1 MSLYDTSSSIVARH
15 WQTQLALSVAFLK
28 QLNGPIRLEDLALR
42 SGVEGLLHNHE
53 LVEGL
58 KKHERVRYAEK
69 TGLFAYKPDFILSSK
84 NDLLILLRRHSPQ
97 GGLPV
102 KKLRESWAGVTTAI
116 EELEREGRVLVTRT
130 GKTEQSQEREGQMK
144 MVFLDDIG
152 KEKDPLDQEFRDLW
166 RSLKTPV
173 GDELAQELKNA
184 GLTASSAAPPPP
196 TTTKKA
202 KGRKGPGSS
211 NRRFKI
217 TNVHLKDQGID
228 LSKDYVPQNRKKRA
242 LPHTRGV
249 LRAEG
254 GGESSRE
261 ASEESNAETGLSED
275 DDLDL
280 SDARPAPATAQPI
293 AEGLKGLSLGIPV
306 GEGVATATPASTRV
320 GQLAAASEGY
330 ESAGRDPGR
339 AYKINPP
346 PTDRPVRIYADGVY
360 DLLHYGHMLQLRQ
373 CKLAFPSVHL
383 LVGVCSSTLVE
394 QHKAKPVLSS
404 QERYESMRHI
414 RWVDEVVE
422 DAPWQV
428 DHEFIDKWKI
438 DYVAH
443 DEEPYASAGK
453 DDVYAY
459 AKSIGAFLPTKRT
472 NGISTSELLQRIVE
486 GYREGDY
493 DGKLRKIG
501 HPELC
506 SRQGSEAGTGYGL
519 PHPLPTVGE
528 Q

>member
-1 MSLYDTSSSIVARH
+1 MASLASPGS
-15 WQTQLALSVAFLK
+15 
-28 QLNGPIRLEDLALR
+28 
-42 SGVEGLLHNHE
+42 
-53 LVEGL
+53 
-58 KKHERVRYAEK
+58 KK
-69 TGLFAYKPDFILSSK
+69 
-84 NDLLILLRRHSPQ
+84 
-97 GGLPV
+97 
-102 KKLRESWAGVTTAI
+102 
-116 EELEREGRVLVTRT
+116 
-130 GKTEQSQEREGQMK
+130 
-144 MVFLDDIG
+144 
-152 KEKDPLDQEFRDLW
+152 
-166 RSLKTPV
+166 RSL
-173 GDELAQELKNA
+173 
-184 GLTASSAAPPPP
+184 
-196 TTTKKA
+196 
-202 KGRKGPGSS
+202 
-211 NRRFKI
+211 
-217 TNVHLKDQGID
+217 
-228 LSKDYVPQNRKKRA
+228 
-242 LPHTRGV
+242 PHARGV

-275 DDLDL
+275 DDVDL
-280 SDARPAPATAQPI
+280 SDARPAPASAQPI
-293 AEGLKGLSLGIPV
+293 TEGLKGLSLGAPV
-306 GEGVATATPASTRV
+306 GEGVGTTAPASTRV
-320 GQLAAASEGY
+320 GQLAAANEGY
-330 ESAGRDPGR
+330 ESAGHEGDISSVTANFSSAHAITPSASRAHVFRAPVGLHHQPSYRSSAGESGYSPSPSSSPRSQQTETETDKDDEMPPPPLAAVESRHPGLGEEPVLWAPAPSGFLSNLTAEEIQDHIRRAIAGDPGR

-346 PTDRPVRIYADGVY
+346 PIDRPVRIYADGVY

-404 QERYESMRHI
+404 QERYESMRHV

-428 DHEFIDKWKI
+428 DQEFIDKWKI

-506 SRQGSEAGTGYGL
+506 SRQGSEAGTGYGA
-519 PHPLPTVGE
+519 PQPLPTVGE